1 MTNYKNLLKNVESR
15 LNPHNELVLEQK
27 LFSDLSDASTDVLKY
42 IKLAMTG
49 VDPTYTQKSKD
60 AGEQVKRHLSSLTNV
75 TFRYQGSVMTN
86 THIKGFSDI
95 DLLVICDKFY
105 TWDSLGVNN
114 ILNSS
119 TERTKFYSSQI
130 TKLEN
135 ESKISPYLGDS
146 LADLRQLRIDKENI
160 LRRIY
165 TQFDASNGK
174 AIKIR
179 NLNLNRDVDVVT
191 ANWYDNVNSI
201 INNKGE
207 HRGIQVYDKNKNQK
221 SPVDYP
227 FLSILRINERGS
239 DTNDRLKKMIR
250 FLKNLKANSNQ
261 KIELSSF
268 DINAICYDIEVSKY
282 KYLSYVELV
291 NVIYTQLHSIY
302 SDKNHSDRI
311 ISVDGNEYIFKYNP
325 NKLDN
330 LKKLLNEV
338 QLILFD
344 LRS

>member
-1 MTNYKNLLKNVESR
+1 M
-15 LNPHNELVLEQK
+15 
-27 LFSDLSDASTDVLKY
+27 
-42 IKLAMTG
+42 
-49 VDPTYTQKSKD
+49 
-60 AGEQVKRHLSSLTNV
+60 
-75 TFRYQGSVMTN
+75 
-86 THIKGFSDI
+86 
-95 DLLVICDKFY
+95 
-105 TWDSLGVNN
+105 
-114 ILNSS
+114 
-119 TERTKFYSSQI
+119 
-130 TKLEN
+130 
-135 ESKISPYLGDS
+135 
-146 LADLRQLRIDKENI
+146 
-160 LRRIY
+160 
-165 TQFDASNGK
+165 
-174 AIKIR
+174 
-179 NLNLNRDVDVVT
+179 
-191 ANWYDNVNSI
+191 
-201 INNKGE
+201 
-207 HRGIQVYDKNKNQK
+207 YDKNKNQK